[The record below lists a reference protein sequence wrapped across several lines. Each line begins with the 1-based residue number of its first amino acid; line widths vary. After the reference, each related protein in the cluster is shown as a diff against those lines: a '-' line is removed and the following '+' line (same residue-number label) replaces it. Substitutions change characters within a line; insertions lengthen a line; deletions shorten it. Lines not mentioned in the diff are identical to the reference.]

1 MFDTP
6 FIIPVVAI
14 ICWAVVS
21 VVRAKHGYP
30 DIPPGGEWDENGKPV
45 HTPPMF
51 NKLLEK
57 AMAERDAQIQSLK
70 ERIIVLEKIVT
81 DSHKTHRLSEEIEK
95 LRERS

>member
-21 VVRAKHGYP
+21 VVRAKHGLP
-30 DIPPGGEWDENGKPV
+30 EGEWDGEGKQV

-51 NKLLEK
+51 RKMFEK
-57 AMAERDAQIQSLK
+57 AMADRDAEIQGLR

-81 DSHKTHRLSEEIEK
+81 DSHKTHSLSEEIEK
-95 LRERS
+95 LRDKG